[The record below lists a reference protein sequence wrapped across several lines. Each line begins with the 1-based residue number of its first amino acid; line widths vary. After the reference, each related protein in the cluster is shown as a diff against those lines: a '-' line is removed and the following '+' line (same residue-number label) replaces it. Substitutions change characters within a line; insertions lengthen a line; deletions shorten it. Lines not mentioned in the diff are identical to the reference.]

1 MSERTTKVTRSN
13 KSSAADGGTATS
25 RKSIF
30 SSPIPNLGFVAA
42 ENGHVRRQAIVQ
54 NGRISTIPEFHTK
67 PKKGS
72 QFSRHATSY
81 SSNSKQHQ
89 TNDAGVSKRFEKPQ
103 SRRSLAHEHEEEEE
117 VFNDNEKYDD
127 ERSPASDQSY
137 YGESNDGS
145 YKRYSDSAEED
156 EEEGDSPSSSC
167 TRDTFAIS
175 PARVSRMV
183 QHNNDV
189 VALNEFCLEFDVAY
203 GALNR
208 YTSNNDKT
216 VISGDTYIKTRVIR
230 DIIMGHIS
238 PNRERC
244 IADLRSALV
253 NCYAQYTDIEYK
265 VTVHEVNADLYLC
278 KPRVAIRFA
287 LEKISSSP
295 AQKTA
300 DGDYD
305 DDERK
310 VQVDYSPNYD
320 LTVVTVNDHVST
332 TKLMGKLVKI
342 INDKLKIFLAT
353 NTNSHV
359 RSTTSKTR
367 RTAAR

>member
-72 QFSRHATSY
+72 QVSRQAISS
-81 SSNSKQHQ
+81 SSNTKRHQ
-89 TNDAGVSKRFEKPQ
+89 TNDAGLGKRFEKQQ
-103 SRRSLAHEHEEEEE
+103 SRRSLALEHEEEE

-167 TRDTFAIS
+167 TRDTFAVS

-287 LEKISSSP
+287 LEKMSSSP

-342 INDKLKIFLAT
+342 INDKLKIFIAT